1 MEIKQG
7 KYLEIAKKF
16 CIFAVEI
23 HAVKSAYLDRRRGIK
38 EEDRI

>member
-1 MEIKQG
+1 
-7 KYLEIAKKF
+7 LEIAENL